1 MLLHFHAQRSWLRR
15 ALILWRIMLC
25 AWEVRWNV
33 AVKRALMTSATLV
46 MRYWKIGPDD
56 FYWLNRKQRNKDFS
70 RQNSFT
76 AGPSTGLVRT
86 VQGDYKREKNIF
98 VTLLT
103 FISHCLMLSKR
114 KLVIFLIFNEANLVI
129 WVICMNTYLYQFGKS
144 NRTYDLLN
152 QHFVCMRIS

>member
-1 MLLHFHAQRSWLRR
+1 MFLHFHAHGNMLRR
-15 ALILWRIMLC
+15 VLILWRITLY
-25 AWEVRWNV
+25 ASEVRWNV

-76 AGPSTGLVRT
+76 AGPLTGLVRT
-86 VQGDYKREKNIF
+86 VQGDYKRKKHLCGTINF
-98 VTLLT
+98 L
-103 FISHCLMLSKR
+103 SHCLMLSKR